1 MEAKG
6 NILIANLDDKER
18 ESVSV
23 SFFVK
28 DVGDEEL
35 AKTLIRKFGQIAK
48 AEGADVAT
56 KSIKI

>member
-28 DVGDEEL
+28 DVGDEET

-56 KSIKI
+56 KPIKI